1 MAPPEVRTFSDGF
14 STLFKSFWG
23 AGGLALPGSLAILSY
38 DATNLLL
45 VALEKNLQMAHG
57 DVVIPT
63 VQEITVAI
71 RQFTDQQPFMGLGG
85 AVGFSNTNHQ
95 PNKALGIY
103 NLLPIPNA
111 PTNAPVVQ
119 LQLATVVGGKTLF
132 CGHATN
138 CTPY

>member
-1 MAPPEVRTFSDGF
+1 VRAFSDGF
-14 STLFKSFWG
+14 GTLFKSFWG
-23 AGGLALPGSLAILSY
+23 TGGLSLPGSLAILSY

-45 VALEKNLQMAHG
+45 VAVEKNLQMAHS

-71 RQFTDQQPFMGLGG
+71 REFTNQQPFMGLGG
-85 AVGFSNTNHQ
+85 SVGFSNTNHQ

-103 NLLPIPNA
+103 ELLPIPNA

-119 LQLATVVGGKTLF
+119 LQLATVVGGKALF